1 MYKCSVSIGGLEGP
15 GDGLFNL
22 FRRPSVLSIGKVT
35 FAACA
40 KFKEDGQ
47 EEREKATVLERSL

>member
-1 MYKCSVSIGGLEGP
+1 MGKCSLSIVGLEGP

-47 EEREKATVLERSL
+47 EERAKATALERFL